1 MKPGSFVRLTLC
13 YSTPVPQTIY
23 GVVVHHHPLPHRGFL
38 SKSSKIG
45 LLLSG
50 GNYQEFFLG
59 GGDKVE
65 VLG

>member
-23 GVVVHHHPLPHRGFL
+23 GVVVEHQSLPHRGFL

-65 VLG
+65 EL